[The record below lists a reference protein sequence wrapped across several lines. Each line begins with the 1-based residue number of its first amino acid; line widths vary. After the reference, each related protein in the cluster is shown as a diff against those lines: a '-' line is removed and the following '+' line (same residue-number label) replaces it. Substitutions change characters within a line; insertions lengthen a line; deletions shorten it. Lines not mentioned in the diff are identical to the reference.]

1 MGDKAGNN
9 IDSKIDKK
17 LNDIPSDEASIEA
30 VVAKSA
36 DATPDKGEK
45 SAVNAS
51 KSGFMMYF
59 VALVILVAAIIG
71 GLTLTGQLQP
81 LYESLTGRNSDA
93 LVTPQNDEM
102 AALQADTGSTNS
114 SLFVPADKMPAVV
127 SPAIIDPDLEL
138 GMAVAPEL
146 PEKASVQHSNGNG
159 LNDLL
164 FSIDSLRTALWR
176 MEESQQLLKQSL
188 VEQQQMNLQVRLRWI
203 ADSGSRL
210 PQMQLAW
217 EEISLLPGLNEQQR
231 QQAVE
236 MHALARANVQR
247 LKQWQGS
254 LHKWAEALMTPVHEN
269 VLPQPEHAWLA
280 WIVGQFQ
287 LRQAPSQETRM
298 LADLRGRLL
307 DAARQLTLQ
316 AWPNQAAWQRL
327 HAELLLQITAMQKS
341 ADETI
346 IETGLPVDFA
356 GIKLDIHMLRKTAE
370 QWVSDVQQADVQ
382 PDGLEQGNIQQ
393 GGML

>member
-1 MGDKAGNN
+1 MGDKA
-9 IDSKIDKK
+9 DRKIDNQADDKTA
-17 LNDIPSDEASIEA
+17 DEASIEA
-30 VVAKSA
+30 VIAKSA
-36 DATPDKGEK
+36 NTTADKDEK
-45 SAVNAS
+45 PVVNAS
-51 KSGFMMYF
+51 KGGFMMYL
-59 VALVILVAAIIG
+59 VALMILLAAIIG

-81 LYESLTGRNSDA
+81 LYESLMASKSDTTI
-93 LVTPQNDEM
+93 VQQSDKM
-102 AALQADTGSTNS
+102 AALQADQLSMNP
-114 SLFVPADKMPAVV
+114 SLFVPTDKMPAVV
-127 SPAIIDPDLEL
+127 HPR
-138 GMAVAPEL
+138 VADSYPEL
-146 PEKASVQHSNGNG
+146 ETGMPAASEQSAPPSVQRSNGNG

-176 MEESQQLLKQSL
+176 MEESQQILKQSL

-203 ADSGSRL
+203 ADSDSRL

-247 LKQWQGS
+247 LKKWQAS
-254 LHKWAEALMTPVHEN
+254 LHKWAEALTTPIHEN

-287 LRQAPSQETRM
+287 LRQAPSQEART

-327 HAELLLQITAMQKS
+327 HAELLLQVTAMQ
-341 ADETI
+341 ADGDEIAVETD
-346 IETGLPVDFA
+346 LPVDFA
-356 GIKLDIHMLRKTAE
+356 GIQIDISMLRQTAE
-370 QWVSDVQQADVQ
+370 QWVSDAQQRDVQ
-382 PDGLEQGNIQQ
+382 PDDFEHGDIRQ